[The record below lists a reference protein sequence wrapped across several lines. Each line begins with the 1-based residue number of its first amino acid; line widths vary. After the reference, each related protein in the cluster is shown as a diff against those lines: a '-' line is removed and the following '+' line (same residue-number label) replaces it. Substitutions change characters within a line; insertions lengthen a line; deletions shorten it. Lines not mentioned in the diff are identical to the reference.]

1 MVSLYQSNNNLLPGV
16 NNFLADEEAELA
28 AAKETDQ
35 LKKCLAGSTIM
46 CLNPFFVQIK
56 NSKGEWIKI

>member
-1 MVSLYQSNNNLLPGV
+1 MVSLYQSSDNLLPGV
-16 NNFLADEEAELA
+16 NNFLADEEGELA
-28 AAKETDQ
+28 AAKETEQ
-35 LKKCLAGSTIM
+35 LKDCLAGSTIM